1 MFKMLGLD
9 FTNWVIE
16 NKPEDV
22 EKLFECNYVIAN
34 YITQLGTESDPFIL
48 GMTLFGKFNE
58 ILNK

>member
-22 EKLFECNYVIAN
+22 EKLFECNYTMAN
-34 YITQLGTESDPFIL
+34 YTPQLGTESDPFIL
-48 GMTLFGKFNE
+48 GMTLFGKFNK